1 MLITDSRRVIEKM
14 AEELLQSAQ
23 NLVTID
29 MQDIEKVLQ
38 YQSVKSLYI
47 EGTVESVISTLKGC
61 AANFADAKVAVMQIS
76 IPTAEGLKMK
86 DVKAL
91 LDALHSKEERQIDV
105 IWGTS
110 IKSDIPEGE
119 AEIFIV
125 YAAD

>member
-47 EGTVESVISTLKGC
+47 EGTVESVISTLKGY
-61 AANFADAKVAVMQIS
+61 AADFADAKVAVMQIS

>member
-14 AEELLQSAQ
+14 AEELLQSTQ

-47 EGTVESVISTLKGC
+47 DGTVESVISTLKGC

-76 IPTAEGLKMK
+76 IPTAEALKMQ
-86 DVKAL
+86 DVEDF
-91 LDALHSKEERQIDV
+91 LDAMRKEESRHFDI
-105 IWGTS
+105 IWGIS
-110 IKSDIPEGE
+110 VKPEIPQDETVV
-119 AEIFIV
+119 FIV

>member
-14 AEELLQSAQ
+14 AEELLQSTQ

-47 EGTVESVISTLKGC
+47 DGTVESVISTLKGC

-76 IPTAEGLKMK
+76 IPTAEALKMQ

-91 LDALHSKEERQIDV
+91 LDALHSKEKRQIDV

>member
-1 MLITDSRRVIEKM
+1 MIITESRRVIEKM
-14 AEELLQSAQ
+14 AEELLQSTQ

-61 AANFADAKVAVMQIS
+61 AADFADAKVAVMQIS
-76 IPTAEGLKMK
+76 TPTAEALKMK
-86 DVKAL
+86 DVEAL

>member
-1 MLITDSRRVIEKM
+1 MLITDSRRIIEKM
-14 AEELLQSAQ
+14 AEELLQSTQ

-47 EGTVESVISTLKGC
+47 DGTVESVISTLKGC

-76 IPTAEGLKMK
+76 IPTAEALKMQ
-86 DVKAL
+86 DVEDFLGAMR
-91 LDALHSKEERQIDV
+91 KEESRHFDI
-105 IWGTS
+105 IWGIS
-110 IKSDIPEGE
+110 VKPEIPQDETVV
-119 AEIFIV
+119 FIV

>member
-14 AEELLQSAQ
+14 AEELLQSTQ

-29 MQDIEKVLQ
+29 MQDSEKVLQ

-47 EGTVESVISTLKGC
+47 DGTVESVISTIKGC
-61 AANFADAKVAVMQIS
+61 AADFADAKVAVMQIS
-76 IPTAEGLKMK
+76 TPTAEGLKMK

>member
-14 AEELLQSAQ
+14 AEELLQSTQ

-47 EGTVESVISTLKGC
+47 DGTVESVISTLKGY
-61 AANFADAKVAVMQIS
+61 AADFADAKVAVMQIS
-76 IPTAEGLKMK
+76 IPTAEALKMK

-91 LDALHSKEERQIDV
+91 LDALHCKEERQIDV

>member
-14 AEELLQSAQ
+14 ADELLQSTQ

-47 EGTVESVISTLKGC
+47 DGTVESVISTLKGY

-76 IPTAEGLKMK
+76 IPTAEALKMQ
-86 DVKAL
+86 DVEDFLGAMR
-91 LDALHSKEERQIDV
+91 KEESRHFDI
-105 IWGTS
+105 IWGIS
-110 IKSDIPEGE
+110 VKPEIPQDETVV
-119 AEIFIV
+119 FIV

>member
-1 MLITDSRRVIEKM
+1 MIITDSRRVIEKM

-61 AANFADAKVAVMQIS
+61 AADFADAKVAVMQIS
-76 IPTAEGLKMK
+76 TPTAEALKMK
-86 DVKAL
+86 DVEAL

-110 IKSDIPEGE
+110 IKSDISEGE

>member
-14 AEELLQSAQ
+14 AEELLQSTQ

-47 EGTVESVISTLKGC
+47 DGTVENVISILKGC
-61 AANFADAKVAVMQIS
+61 AATFADAKSAVMQIS
-76 IPTAEGLKMK
+76 TPTAEALKMQ
-86 DVKAL
+86 DVEDFLGAMR
-91 LDALHSKEERQIDV
+91 EEESRHFDI
-105 IWGTS
+105 IWGIS
-110 IKSDIPEGE
+110 VKPEIPQGE
-119 AEIFIV
+119 VTIFIV

>member
-14 AEELLQSAQ
+14 AEELLQSTQ

-47 EGTVESVISTLKGC
+47 DGTMEQVVSTL
-61 AANFADAKVAVMQIS
+61 NSFSTEFADAKLAVMQIS
-76 IPTAEGLKMK
+76 TPTAEALKMQ
-86 DVKAL
+86 DVEDFLGAMR
-91 LDALHSKEERQIDV
+91 KEESRHFDI
-105 IWGTS
+105 IWGIS
-110 IKSDIPEGE
+110 VKPEIPQGE
-119 AEIFIV
+119 TVVFIV

>member
-14 AEELLQSAQ
+14 AEELLQSTQ
-23 NLVTID
+23 DLVTID

-47 EGTVESVISTLKGC
+47 DGTVESVISTLKGC

-76 IPTAEGLKMK
+76 IPTAEGLKMQ
-86 DVKAL
+86 DVEGFLGAMR
-91 LDALHSKEERQIDV
+91 KEESRHFDI
-105 IWGTS
+105 IWGIS
-110 IKSDIPEGE
+110 VKPEIPQDETVV
-119 AEIFIV
+119 FIV

>member
-1 MLITDSRRVIEKM
+1 M
-14 AEELLQSAQ
+14 QSTQ

-47 EGTVESVISTLKGC
+47 DGTVESAISTLKGC
-61 AANFADAKVAVMQIS
+61 AADFADAKVAVMQIS

>member
-1 MLITDSRRVIEKM
+1 MLITDSRRIIEIM
-14 AEELLQSAQ
+14 AKELIVGTED
-23 NLVTID
+23 LVSID

-38 YQSVKSLYI
+38 CQNVKSLYI
-47 EGTVESVISTLKGC
+47 DGAIERAIYAVNAHSVE
-61 AANFADAKVAVMQIS
+61 FADAKIAVMQIS
-76 IPTAEGLKMK
+76 TPTAEGLKMK

-91 LDALHSKEERQIDV
+91 LDALHSKAERQIDV

-110 IKSDIPEGE
+110 VKSEIPEGE

>member
-1 MLITDSRRVIEKM
+1 MLITDSRRIIEKM
-14 AEELLQSAQ
+14 AVELLQSTQ

-47 EGTVESVISTLKGC
+47 DGTMEQVVSTL
-61 AANFADAKVAVMQIS
+61 NSFSTEFADAKLAVMQIS
-76 IPTAEGLKMK
+76 TPTAEALKMQ
-86 DVKAL
+86 DVEDFLGAMR
-91 LDALHSKEERQIDV
+91 KEERQIDV

>member
-1 MLITDSRRVIEKM
+1 MLITDSRRIIEKM
-14 AEELLQSAQ
+14 AEELLQSTQ

-47 EGTVESVISTLKGC
+47 DGTMEQVVSTL
-61 AANFADAKVAVMQIS
+61 NSFSTEFADAKLAVMQIS
-76 IPTAEGLKMK
+76 IPTAEALKMQ
-86 DVKAL
+86 DVEDFLGAMR
-91 LDALHSKEERQIDV
+91 KEERQIDV

>member
-47 EGTVESVISTLKGC
+47 DGTVESVISTLKGC

-76 IPTAEGLKMK
+76 IPTAEGLKMQ
-86 DVKAL
+86 DVEGFLGAMR
-91 LDALHSKEERQIDV
+91 KEESRHFDI
-105 IWGTS
+105 IWGIS
-110 IKSDIPEGE
+110 VKPEIPQGE
-119 AEIFIV
+119 TVVFIV

>member
-1 MLITDSRRVIEKM
+1 MLITDSRRVIERM
-14 AEELLQSAQ
+14 AEELLQSTQ

-47 EGTVESVISTLKGC
+47 DGTVESVISTLKGC
-61 AANFADAKVAVMQIS
+61 AADFADAKVAVMQIS
-76 IPTAEGLKMK
+76 IPTAEALKMK

>member
-14 AEELLQSAQ
+14 AEKLLQSTQ

-47 EGTVESVISTLKGC
+47 DGTVESVISTLKGC
-61 AANFADAKVAVMQIS
+61 AADFADAKVAVMQIS

-119 AEIFIV
+119 AVVFIV

>member
-14 AEELLQSAQ
+14 AEELLQSTQ
-23 NLVTID
+23 DLVTID

-47 EGTVESVISTLKGC
+47 DGTVESVISTLKGC

-76 IPTAEGLKMK
+76 IPTAEGLKMQ
-86 DVKAL
+86 DVEGFLGAMR
-91 LDALHSKEERQIDV
+91 KEESRHFDI
-105 IWGTS
+105 IWGIS
-110 IKSDIPEGE
+110 VKPEIPQGE
-119 AEIFIV
+119 TVVFIV